1 MRSKRRT
8 AAGAFT
14 LIELL
19 VVIAIIA
26 LLLAVLI
33 PALRTAKEQA
43 RKVICGTHLNQLGKA
58 VEMYEMN
65 CNYRRFVVRKDA
77 TETDVYWMGK
87 LANYAG
93 NEGYGEQYKLGEK
106 IDLLLCPSAPYS
118 RSTFVTGVPAT
129 VANSAGV
136 QVELANASGQ
146 YGTAEIPWQWARSA
160 TMSTIGG
167 YGINGWVAFDY
178 YYDPQPPSAPNPLYS
193 PYYFREWLRIPAN
206 VPLFTDCSWPIQW
219 PRGADLPPTYS
230 LLGSP
235 VTELPSDTENM
246 RRCAINRHNRTVN
259 MVLRD
264 LSVKDVALQD
274 MWKLRWHVNYM
285 PPTVEPRLPT
295 RLR

>member
-1 MRSKRRT
+1 MKLERRPT

-33 PALRTAKEQA
+33 PALRAAKEQA

-77 TETDVYWMGK
+77 TETDLYWMGK
-87 LANYAG
+87 LADYAG
-93 NEGYGEQYKLGEK
+93 NEGYGEQYKLGEE
-106 IDLLLCPSAPYS
+106 IDLLLCPSAPYN
-118 RSTFVTGVPAT
+118 RSTFVTKIAPT

-136 QVELANASGQ
+136 QTTLDTGGSGY
-146 YGTAEIPWQWARSA
+146 YGTAEIPWEWIRS
-160 TMSTIGG
+160 TNMSTIGG
-167 YGINGWVAFDY
+167 YGINGWVAVDY
-178 YYDPQPPSAPNPLYS
+178 YYETNPLYA
-193 PYYFREWLRIPAN
+193 PYYYKEWLRIPATT
-206 VPLFTDCSWPIQW
+206 PLFTDCVWPIQW
-219 PRGADLPPTYS
+219 PRGADLPPLYS

-235 VTELPSDTENM
+235 TSELPPDTNNM
-246 RRCAINRHNRTVN
+246 RRCAINRHNKMIN
-259 MVLRD
+259 MISRD

-274 MWKLRWHVNYM
+274 LWNLHWHLNYVA
-285 PPTVEPRLPT
+285 PTTKPVLPT
-295 RLR
+295 RLN